1 MFLLLVFLSIAAVL
15 SAEQDSSTLFRDLA
29 LVEEIDKNIA
39 DELPFFYNSSMMG
52 GYFNMPSGRTPHE
65 GVIGLGAAR
74 VHPYNIYGLNFQ
86 YFDRIELAL
95 NYRVYTG
102 ILDPVIGRFGF
113 GDEAERIANFKL
125 VFNLPSD
132 GLADFPT

>member
-1 MFLLLVFLSIAAVL
+1 MLRQLYSLGLPMFLLLVFLSITACL
-15 SAEQDSSTLFRDLA
+15 SAGQDSSTLFHDLA
-29 LVEEIDKNIA
+29 LVEEIDKNRE

-65 GVIGLGAAR
+65 GVVGLGFAR

-86 YFDRIELAL
+86 YFDRLELAL

-102 ILDPVIGRFGF
+102 MLDPTLGRF
-113 GDEAERIANFKL
+113 
-125 VFNLPSD
+125 
-132 GLADFPT
+132 